1 MNVNK
6 QRWALVVVGLC
17 VAGVILATLG
27 RFVYE
32 ICSRCPV
39 VCPWFERIGA
49 VLVGGVLV
57 FALIGY
63 CRYRVV
69 TARARRIARRHREP
83 FLFPLGCEKGFIRFV
98 SSTKNV

>member
-1 MNVNK
+1 MNVK
-6 QRWALVVVGLC
+6 EQRWVLVVVGLC

-32 ICSRCPV
+32 ICARCPV

-63 CRYRVV
+63 CRYRLV
-69 TARARRIARRHREP
+69 TARARRIARRQRGPVRTACGGED
-83 FLFPLGCEKGFIRFV
+83 GFIRFRV
-98 SSTKNV
+98 RM